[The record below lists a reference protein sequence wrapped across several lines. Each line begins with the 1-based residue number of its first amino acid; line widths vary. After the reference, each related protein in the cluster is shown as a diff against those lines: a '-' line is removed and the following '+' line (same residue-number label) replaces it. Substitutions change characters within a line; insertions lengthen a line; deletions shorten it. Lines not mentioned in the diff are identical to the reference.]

1 MIGFKTIALG
11 GVVALV
17 IGFGAAWLIRGDTID
32 ALHESIDGTGGYK
45 ERLLSFAQATDDLRR
60 VNASQKAEI
69 DKLATA
75 WRNTQADAEE
85 ARAEAETRAV
95 QYRAAEAKL
104 REVAHAPN
112 ADPADVAGSVID
124 CLRRLRTAATAPA
137 AC

>member
-1 MIGFKTIALG
+1 VIGLKTIALG
-11 GVVALV
+11 GVVAFVL
-17 IGFGAAWLIRGDTID
+17 GFGAAWLIRGDTID
-32 ALHESIDGTGGYK
+32 ALHESIYGVGGYQ
-45 ERLLSFAQATDDLRR
+45 ERLGLSAQANNELRR

-69 DKLATA
+69 AKLATA

-104 REVAHAPN
+104 REVAHAPD

-124 CLRRLRTAATAPA
+124 CLRRLRAAAAPA